1 VEQSSLVGA
10 VLVTHANLGEVLV
23 ETAHAIVGKVEHIL
37 SVSVAWGDPLE
48 EAEKRI
54 QAALKKVDQGS
65 GVLILTDMFGG
76 TPSNIS
82 LSFLEEDR
90 VEVISGVNLAMV
102 IKIAN
107 QGSETLSDLAQAVR
121 EHGIQQISVAS
132 ALLAE

>member
-1 VEQSSLVGA
+1 MEQSSLVGA

>member
-1 VEQSSLVGA
+1 MEQSPLVGA

-23 ETAHAIVGKVEHIL
+23 ETARAIVGKFDHIL
-37 SVSVAWGDPLE
+37 SVSMAWGDPLE
-48 EAEKRI
+48 EAEKRV
-54 QAALKKVDQGS
+54 QTALKTVDQGA
-65 GVLILTDMFGG
+65 GVIILTDMFGG
-76 TPSNIS
+76 TPSNVS

-107 QGSETLSDLAQAVR
+107 QGSETVSDLAQAVR

-132 ALLAE
+132 ALLTE